1 MTHVNKSATGATRKG
16 LLGAAM
22 MCFDKAGLKQRQQE
36 VKVQLALYEARTSE
50 VSSTTAAASSTVAT
64 GKHHQQAVPANTV
77 LVAHLNAAVE
87 CLKAGMID
95 AAAKCLWHARE
106 YDLCGKLFAELA
118 AVKVSESGVTDAAT
132 MLYCNAAKALE
143 KANNVKEAAKCYQVV
158 KKCALAVTLLRNK
171 GMFSDALACLRKHK
185 EEHAGKHLTV
195 ITMSVFTNVYI
206 MQHCYMHAYANISH
220 VSKICYVS
228 SYALQLAAA
237 SIVAVAS
244 KSPVNT
250 CSCARHSVLTHC
262 EYDAAIGCA
271 HCSIY
276 RH

>member
-36 VKVQLALYEARTSE
+36 VKAQLALHEARTSE
-50 VSSTTAAASSTVAT
+50 VSSSTATASSTAAT

-106 YDLCGKLFAELA
+106 YELCGKLFAELA
-118 AVKVSESGVTDAAT
+118 AVKVSESGVTDAT
-132 MLYCNAAKALE
+132 TTTLYCNAAKALE

-185 EEHAGKHLTV
+185 EEHAGKQRTTL
-195 ITMSVFTNVYI
+195 
-206 MQHCYMHAYANISH
+206 
-220 VSKICYVS
+220 
-228 SYALQLAAA
+228 L
-237 SIVAVAS
+237 
-244 KSPVNT
+244 
-250 CSCARHSVLTHC
+250 
-262 EYDAAIGCA
+262 
-271 HCSIY
+271 
-276 RH
+276 